1 MTKEERA
8 EAKAMVQEVLQ
19 ENRDRIRAEKAEA
32 ALQAA
37 NEAWDRAWEKAMP
50 RYEKPKENTQT
61 ISGIIQLRE
70 TQEGNETGKEAGAW
84 KFLYGVCAGALGVL
98 IVACT
103 IIMTQML

>member
-1 MTKEERA
+1 MTKEERE

-50 RYEKPKENTQT
+50 RYERTQENTQA
-61 ISGIIQLRE
+61 IPAIIQLRE
-70 TQEGNETGKEAGAW
+70 QQGENETEKKAGAW

-98 IVACT
+98 IIACT